1 LAVKEISFTFV
12 KEIKN
17 NNIMGRLA
25 DNLEN
30 ATNKVKWYEYETSE
44 EITNK
49 KLELGK
55 EIYKMLLVDEDG
67 FSNGMD
73 LTDTDLTIEG
83 EYYDKYT
90 DYYNPCCKKAIVSL
104 TQDEDGNC
112 LVEDE
117 DGDEYY
123 FVEDLTLAEVENIYN
138 EVKEIIE
145 FGYGN

>member
-1 LAVKEISFTFV
+1 MVVKEISSTFV
-12 KEIKN
+12 KEIN

-90 DYYNPCCKKAIVSL
+90 DYYNPCCTKAIVSL

>member
-1 LAVKEISFTFV
+1 
-12 KEIKN
+12 
-17 NNIMGRLA
+17 MGRLA

-83 EYYDKYT
+83 EYYDKYL
-90 DYYNPCCKKAIVSL
+90 DYYNPCCTKSIVSL

>member
-1 LAVKEISFTFV
+1 
-12 KEIKN
+12 
-17 NNIMGRLA
+17 MGRLA
-25 DNLEN
+25 NNLEN

-44 EITNK
+44 KITNK

-90 DYYNPCCKKAIVSL
+90 EYYNPCCIKAIVSL

-117 DGDEYY
+117 DGYEYY

>member
-1 LAVKEISFTFV
+1 MVVKEISFTFV

-44 EITNK
+44 EIANK

-73 LTDTDLTIEG
+73 LTDTDLTMEG
-83 EYYDKYT
+83 EY
-90 DYYNPCCKKAIVSL
+90 
-104 TQDEDGNC
+104 
-112 LVEDE
+112 
-117 DGDEYY
+117 
-123 FVEDLTLAEVENIYN
+123 
-138 EVKEIIE
+138 
-145 FGYGN
+145 

>member
-1 LAVKEISFTFV
+1 
-12 KEIKN
+12 
-17 NNIMGRLA
+17 MGRLA
-25 DNLEN
+25 DNLKN

-44 EITNK
+44 EVTNK

-67 FSNGMD
+67 FSKGMD
-73 LTDTDLTIEG
+73 LTDTDLAIEG

-90 DYYNPCCKKAIVSL
+90 DYYNPCCKKAITGL
-104 TQDEDGNC
+104 TQDENGNC

-123 FVEDLTLAEVENIYN
+123 FVEDLTLAEVESIYN

-145 FGYGN
+145 FGYGD

>member
-1 LAVKEISFTFV
+1 
-12 KEIKN
+12 
-17 NNIMGRLA
+17 MGRLA

-44 EITNK
+44 EVTNK

-90 DYYNPCCKKAIVSL
+90 DYYNPCCTKAIVGL